1 MRSLLI
7 SGSYFPPQIG
17 GISTMMAEVC
27 RELGEHR
34 VAVLTG
40 VKGRSDDAR
49 LAGIRL
55 YRMNAELPPQSM
67 PANLRLL
74 ASLGLALARVRPAVL
89 QYATL
94 EDAYLA
100 YWTHRALRIPHV
112 MYAHGNEIL
121 AAGRSPWNKPRVALL
136 ASSCVV
142 ANSRYTEGLL
152 RNLGLHAHQIRV
164 VHPGCDLARFRP
176 LQTTQEERMRLSGG
190 RPLAR
195 LLLTVGNLVER
206 KGHDTVIRALS
217 LLTKQGQDVVYL
229 IVGDGPNRAALEQ
242 LAASLGM
249 ADRVVFLG
257 RVNTPDLPLL
267 YSAADIFIMVSRE
280 RLEHCDVEGFGI
292 VFIEAAACGI
302 PSIGGRSGGI
312 SDAVVDG
319 VTGLL
324 VDPLDVAE
332 VARSIDVL
340 LANRDLAR
348 RLGDAARY
356 RAASQFSWSR
366 FGATVASILDEV
378 VRRPVQSV
386 LPRGAAGHQRLPKN
400 ISDS

>member
-1 MRSLLI
+1 MAIALRSLLI

-17 GISTMMAEVC
+17 GISTMMAEIC
-27 RELGEHR
+27 LELGQHR

-40 VKGRSDDAR
+40 VSKGSDETPLGGVR
-49 LAGIRL
+49 V
-55 YRMNAELPPQSM
+55 YRMDAELSPRSTTI
-67 PANLRLL
+67 ATFRSIT
-74 ASLGLALARVRPAVL
+74 SLGLALVRERPAVL

-100 YWTHRALRIPHV
+100 YWTYRTLRIPHV

-121 AAGRSPWNKPRVALL
+121 AAGRSSWSKPRAALL

-152 RNLGLHAHQIRV
+152 RNLGLHAHQVRV
-164 VHPGCDLARFRP
+164 VHPGCDLERFRP
-176 LQTTQEERMRLSGG
+176 MQTSKEERMRLTGG

-206 KGHDTVIRALS
+206 KGHDTVIRTLP
-217 LLTKQGQDVVYL
+217 LLAKRGQDVVYL
-229 IVGDGPNRAALEQ
+229 IVGGGPNRAALKQ
-242 LAASLGM
+242 LAVSLGV

-257 RVNTPDLPLL
+257 RVTTSELPLL
-267 YSAADIFIMVSRE
+267 YSAADLFVMVSRE

-292 VFIEAAACGI
+292 VFIEAAACGT
-302 PSIGGRSGGI
+302 PSIGGRSGGVN
-312 SDAVVDG
+312 DAVVDG

-324 VDPLDVAE
+324 VDPLDTAE

-348 RLGDAARY
+348 RFGDAARE
-356 RAASQFSWSR
+356 RAVSQFSWSR
-366 FGATVASILDEV
+366 FGQTVASILDEV
-378 VRRPVQSV
+378 VRGRAQSV
-386 LPRGAAGHQRLPKN
+386 LP
-400 ISDS
+400 

>member
-1 MRSLLI
+1 
-7 SGSYFPPQIG
+7 
-17 GISTMMAEVC
+17 MMAEIC
-27 RELGEHR
+27 AELGEHR

-40 VKGRSDDAR
+40 VKGRAYESR
-49 LAGIRL
+49 PGGVRV
-55 YRMNAELPPQSM
+55 YRMHAELPPRSM
-67 PANLRLL
+67 MGKLGLS
-74 ASLGLALARVRPAVL
+74 ASLGLALVRERPAVL

-100 YWTHRALRIPHV
+100 YWTHRALRLPHV
-112 MYAHGNEIL
+112 MYAHGNELL
-121 AAGRSPWNKPRVALL
+121 AAKRSSWDKPRAALL

-152 RNLGLHAHQIRV
+152 RNLGLSAHQVRV
-164 VHPGCDLARFRP
+164 VHPGCDHERFRP
-176 LQTTQEERMRLSGG
+176 LPTAEEKRMRLSGG

-206 KGHDTVIRALS
+206 KGHDTVIRALPW
-217 LLTKQGQDVVYL
+217 LADHGQDVVYL
-229 IVGDGPNRAALEQ
+229 IVGDGPNRIPLEQ
-242 LAASLGM
+242 LAASLGV

-257 RVNTPDLPLL
+257 RVNTSDLPLL

-292 VFIEAAACGI
+292 VFIEAAACGT

-312 SDAVVDG
+312 NDAIVDG

-324 VDPLDVAE
+324 VEPLDVAE
-332 VARSIDVL
+332 VAQSIDVL

-348 RLGDAARY
+348 RLGEAARY
-356 RAASQFSWSR
+356 RAVSQFSWSR
-366 FGATVASILDEV
+366 FGKTVASILEEV
-378 VRRPVQSV
+378 VRGQTQSV
-386 LPRGAAGHQRLPKN
+386 LP
-400 ISDS
+400 